1 MSAIVR
7 LIVSNWPLKL
17 TALGLATVLYM
28 GVAISQSTQTWSG
41 PVAIE
46 VLNPPAGGAL
56 LSDPG
61 VVDRIEFQA
70 PDGVAAALTND
81 SFRASI
87 DLRSVQPRPGATTVE
102 VPVRVYPVDPRVR
115 VVSYEPPGVIVQV
128 DEVVSQVI
136 PVTIEHGPV
145 PEGIQV
151 GPVSVEPALAR
162 ISGASSRV
170 QNVRSV
176 GGHFVI
182 DASGISIDEEVE
194 LEAYDE
200 VGAIV
205 PGVDVEPRS
214 ARVKVAVARQ
224 LAYGTV
230 PVIPELVGE
239 PAHGMRV
246 DNVSVVPATVTVSG
260 ESSDIRQLDSL
271 TTGPVD
277 ISGQSVELVTD
288 APLVLPDGITTNGEP
303 SVSVIV
309 TFTDAVGSRRYEV
322 GTSLT
327 GVQPGYSYRLGVPSV
342 DVILSGSV
350 RQLDEL
356 TPDQLEAD
364 IPVADLQVGDNEVMP
379 VVEAPRGTSL
389 VSITPES
396 VTVTVTAAP

>member
-1 MSAIVR
+1 
-7 LIVSNWPLKL
+7 
-17 TALGLATVLYM
+17 
-28 GVAISQSTQTWSG
+28 
-41 PVAIE
+41 
-46 VLNPPAGGAL
+46 
-56 LSDPG
+56 
-61 VVDRIEFQA
+61 
-70 PDGVAAALTND
+70 
-81 SFRASI
+81 
-87 DLRSVQPRPGATTVE
+87 
-102 VPVRVYPVDPRVR
+102 VR
-115 VVSYEPPGVIVQV
+115 VVSYDPPGVIVQV

-271 TTGPVD
+271 TTEPVD

-288 APLVLPDGITTNGEP
+288 APLVLPDGITTNGQP

-327 GVQPGYSYRLGVPSV
+327 GAQPGYSYRLGVPSV

-379 VVEAPRGTSL
+379 VFEAPRGTSL

-396 VTVTVTAAP
+396 VTVTVAAAP

>member
-41 PVAIE
+41 PVTIE

-87 DLRSVQPRPGATTVE
+87 DLRSVEPRPGATTVE

-115 VVSYEPPGVIVQV
+115 VVSFEPSGVVVQV

-271 TTGPVD
+271 TTEPVD

-309 TFTDAVGSRRYEV
+309 TFTDAVGLA
-322 GTSLT
+322 TL
-327 GVQPGYSYRLGVPSV
+327 
-342 DVILSGSV
+342 
-350 RQLDEL
+350 
-356 TPDQLEAD
+356 
-364 IPVADLQVGDNEVMP
+364 
-379 VVEAPRGTSL
+379 
-389 VSITPES
+389 
-396 VTVTVTAAP
+396 